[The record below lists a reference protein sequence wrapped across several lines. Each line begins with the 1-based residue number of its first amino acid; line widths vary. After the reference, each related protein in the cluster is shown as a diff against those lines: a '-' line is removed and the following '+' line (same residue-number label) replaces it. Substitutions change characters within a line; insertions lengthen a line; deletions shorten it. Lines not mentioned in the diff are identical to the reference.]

1 MIVNPSKFQAMI
13 INRSKT
19 SHALYN
25 LNLSNQI
32 IKSTV
37 SVLLLG
43 VKIDSKLYFDMHI
56 SKIYK
61 KTRSKIN
68 PAGRIQK
75 YLDGKEKET
84 FINTFIIQ
92 TLTNCPLVC
101 HFPPGKF

>member
-13 INRSKT
+13 IKRSKT

-25 LNLSNQI
+25 LNVSNQI

-56 SKIYK
+56 SKI
-61 KTRSKIN
+61 
-68 PAGRIQK
+68 
-75 YLDGKEKET
+75 
-84 FINTFIIQ
+84 
-92 TLTNCPLVC
+92 
-101 HFPPGKF
+101 